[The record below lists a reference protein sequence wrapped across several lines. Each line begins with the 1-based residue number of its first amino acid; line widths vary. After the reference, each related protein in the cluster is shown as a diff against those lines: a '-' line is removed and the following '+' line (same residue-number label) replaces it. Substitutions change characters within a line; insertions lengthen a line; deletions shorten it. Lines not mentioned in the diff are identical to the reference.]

1 VLQASGLPFEG
12 AMSDTDTLISRR
24 QFCAGACAVASG
36 ATLVTVFTGCSGSST
51 SPSSSNPGSPLGKI
65 AGQFAGGNVQVTVAG
80 SPLASVGS
88 AALVESN
95 AGVFLVSRSSDSAFT
110 AIEAVCTH
118 EGCTITGAD
127 GAIYVCPCHGS
138 RYDHSGHVVQG
149 PAKASLRQY
158 TANFA
163 GGVLTI
169 ALG

>member
-1 VLQASGLPFEG
+1 
-12 AMSDTDTLISRR
+12 MSDTDTLISRR

-51 SPSSSNPGSPLGKI
+51 SPSSNPGSPLGKI

-110 AIEAVCTH
+110 AIEA
-118 EGCTITGAD
+118 
-127 GAIYVCPCHGS
+127 
-138 RYDHSGHVVQG
+138 
-149 PAKASLRQY
+149 
-158 TANFA
+158 
-163 GGVLTI
+163 
-169 ALG
+169 